1 VKPTLSTAILSPALL
16 VLLAACEPDASP
28 ADTSELEARLAD
40 LEAEAAD
47 AADAASEMAARVNE
61 LESENADLVARIESQ
76 EAFDTEDIEA
86 DLADQSLAISSL
98 QTAMANLDRDAVRVD
113 DIADMATQAW
123 VAEQALASAADV
135 EEIETRMTQAES
147 NLQMANT
154 DISLAM
160 TLAEQGASDV
170 AAIQIDYLTS
180 ASLDGMA
187 TQAWAEGEI
196 NIIGIVMD
204 DLNDQMTAFNVD
216 MEGME
221 GTIDAHTNQLS
232 DVASELATVNATL
245 TEQGQAI
252 EASADGVKANEL
264 EILTIQDDYL
274 TSVDLDEIETPG
286 VIRDFADFLSVDS
299 EAAAIRI
306 VGANVQIVSGTGF
319 TNDDGDLTGLGNLII
334 GYNDSDGTED
344 RTGSH
349 NLIVG
354 DGHDWTSYGS
364 TVLGKENLVDL
375 PFQTE
380 WGN

>member
-1 VKPTLSTAILSPALL
+1 MKPTLSTAILSPALL

>member
-1 VKPTLSTAILSPALL
+1 MKSTLSTAILSPALL

-47 AADAASEMAARVNE
+47 AADAASEMAARVDE
-61 LESENADLVARIESQ
+61 LEAENADLAEQIENQ
-76 EAFDTEDIEA
+76 DAFDTEDIEA
-86 DLADQSLAISSL
+86 SLADQSLAIASL
-98 QTAMANLDRDAVRVD
+98 QTAVANLDRDAVRID

-123 VAEQALASAADV
+123 ITEQALASASDV
-135 EEIETRMTQAES
+135 EEIEARMTQTES
-147 NLQMANT
+147 ALQMANT

-160 TLAEQGASDV
+160 TLAEQGAADV

-196 NIIGIVMD
+196 NIIGIVMEE
-204 DLNDQMTAFNVD
+204 LSEQMTAFSVD
-216 MEGME
+216 MDGIE
-221 GTIDAHTNQLS
+221 GTVDAHTDQLS
-232 DVASELATVNATL
+232 DVGNEMATVNETL

-252 EASADGVKANEL
+252 QASADGVTANEL

-274 TSVDLDEIETPG
+274 TSVDLDEIETPD

-299 EAAAIRI
+299 EQAAIRI
-306 VGANVQIVSGTGF
+306 VGANVQIVSGTGV
-319 TNDDGDLTGLGNLII
+319 TNDEGDLTGLGNLII
-334 GYNDSDGTED
+334 GYNDGDGTED

>member
-1 VKPTLSTAILSPALL
+1 
-16 VLLAACEPDASP
+16 
-28 ADTSELEARLAD
+28 
-40 LEAEAAD
+40 
-47 AADAASEMAARVNE
+47 
-61 LESENADLVARIESQ
+61 
-76 EAFDTEDIEA
+76 
-86 DLADQSLAISSL
+86 
-98 QTAMANLDRDAVRVD
+98 
-113 DIADMATQAW
+113 MATQAW

-180 ASLDGMA
+180 ASLDGIA

-232 DVASELATVNATL
+232 DVASELASVNVTL

-252 EASADGVKANEL
+252 EGSADGGKANEL

-286 VIRDFADFLSVDS
+286 VIRDFADFLSVDC